1 MFDWVLLVC
10 EANSLARYMPFS
22 NPGPNDQVNLV
33 LFPVTSELG
42 HHRGSGPQG
51 KPQMEE
57 KELEDSSSGSSNE
70 YYGQVPRRMDG
81 SETIMVP

>member
-1 MFDWVLLVC
+1 
-10 EANSLARYMPFS
+10 MPFS

-70 YYGQVPRRMDG
+70 YYEQVPRRMDG